1 MVMPGRRS
9 GLDLVQEIGER
20 WPTLPTML
28 MTGYSDAAIAA
39 TRENISVLRKPY
51 TIERLSTEIQATL
64 RLREGRSE
72 EHTSE
77 LQSLMRNSYAD
88 FCLKKKKQQKRT
100 IHKLKYTNNSKKN
113 KENR

>member
-1 MVMPGRRS
+1 MKRPPPRSKRTYTLFPYTTRFRYDTDDNFDLGISDMVMPGRRS

-39 TRENISVLRKPY
+39 ARENISVLRKPY

-64 RLREGRSE
+64 RLREG
-72 EHTSE
+72 
-77 LQSLMRNSYAD
+77 
-88 FCLKKKKQQKRT
+88 
-100 IHKLKYTNNSKKN
+100 
-113 KENR
+113 